1 MGHFAGC
8 SISTYST
15 LGVHESPPLAI
26 VVCYLVPFALLA
38 VPSPVSPHSV
48 KGLLPYTY
56 TPLVPWSSLPKYR
69 AVLEAPLL
77 ALQLWKSS
85 GMAFSN
91 TTWTTAT
98 LSASHWDNLAS
109 ASFNVLQN
117 HDFLSKEHPKS
128 HFYCRYRD
136 ALGAHDFR
144 GEGTVTYVTLSV
156 QFCMGQVSPAWG
168 KVPSL
173 KHSVIPPRVS

>member
-77 ALQLWKSS
+77 ILLLCLPHIGTNWPQPPLKC
-85 GMAFSN
+85 
-91 TTWTTAT
+91 
-98 LSASHWDNLAS
+98 
-109 ASFNVLQN
+109 VKN

-173 KHSVIPPRVS
+173 KHSVIPQETVKTISVAHFRQNVTYT